1 MKISATIITLNEE
14 RNIARCIDSL
24 VHVADEILIMDSGST
39 DRTKEICM
47 EKGVTFFHQ
56 PWLGYAQ
63 QKNCL
68 NQKAS
73 YDMILSIDA
82 DEEVS
87 PELQA
92 ELISIKQNSSTGVF
106 ALNRLTNYCGTWVY
120 HSGWYPDRKV
130 RLFPKEIKWEGD
142 LVHETLS
149 MPSGIQ
155 VVILKSHLY
164 HYSYYS
170 HEQHRK
176 RADHYSS
183 LTAMKYVQAGK
194 VVYVGQPVL
203 SACIRFFSMYILKRG
218 FLDGKQGFHIARI
231 SAASNYFKYKEVQ
244 RLKRENN

>member
-24 VHVADEILIMDSGST
+24 VKVADEILVMDSGST

-47 EKGVTFFHQ
+47 EKGVSFFHQ
-56 PWLGYAQ
+56 PWQGYAQ
-63 QKNCL
+63 QKNSL
-68 NQKAS
+68 NQKAT
-73 YDMILSIDA
+73 YEMILSIDA

-87 PELQA
+87 PELA
-92 ELISIKQNSSTGVF
+92 EEIRRIKENYDQGVF
-106 ALNRLTNYCGTWVY
+106 ALNRLTNYCGTWIY

-130 RLFPKEIKWEGD
+130 RLFPKSILWHGD
-142 LVHETLS
+142 LVHETLNLS
-149 MPSGIQ
+149 PDTNIT
-155 VVILKSHLY
+155 ILKGPLF

-170 HEQHRK
+170 HDQHRK

-183 LTAMKYVQAGK
+183 LTAQKYVQEGRG
-194 VVYVGQPVL
+194 VFLGQAML
-203 SACIRFFSMYILKRG
+203 SACIRFLSMYIMKLG

-244 RLKRENN
+244 RLKRGN